1 MKNNPQEDIAL
12 IRSMMERS
20 TRFISLSGLSGVFA
34 GVFGLM
40 AALGALW
47 VLKTS
52 GIEYFEVAKMTYPPE
67 VVLRLFLI
75 CIFTLAAAIGIAFF
89 FTYRKSK
96 RYHQKFWDKNA
107 RRFVFSLGIPLAAG
121 GILCLAL
128 FVNGQAG
135 LITPSMLIFYGLAL
149 VNAEKYTYSD
159 IGYLGYC
166 ELILGLIS
174 AFIPGYGLLFW
185 AGGFGAL
192 HIIYG
197 LVMYKKYQ

>member
-34 GVFGLM
+34 GIFGLVAVL
-40 AALGALW
+40 AASW
-47 VLKTS
+47 VLRTS
-52 GIEYFEVAKMTYPPE
+52 GVEYFEVSGMTYPPE
-67 VVLRLFLI
+67 VVFRLFLI
-75 CIFTLAAAIGIAFF
+75 CIFTLLAAVGIAFF

-96 RYHQKFWDKNA
+96 RCNQKFWDKNA
-107 RRFVFSLGIPLAAG
+107 RRFIFSLSIPLAAG
-121 GILCLAL
+121 GVLCLAL

-135 LITPSMLIFYGLAL
+135 LIAPSMLIFYGLAL
-149 VNAEKYTYSD
+149 INAEKYTYSD
-159 IGYLGYC
+159 IGYLGYS

-185 AGGFGAL
+185 AAGFGAL